1 MEWSEEER
9 VCTPMKTTLAVVVK
23 GCRLCFTIVFL
34 SRVGAALCELPLCV
48 PHEPHVS
55 GSRAGRA
62 RGEKQLTKVS
72 KGYNSYLCLIL
83 QLAGKTRS
91 PRNPEGPLPRVFARF
106 CELILHMSL
115 TSLTEVRVV
124 RERGRAQLT
133 KHCSRLTSTRGK
145 TPTSSNLMTPVP
157 VPTLP
162 ARRGA
167 CSRTRSS

>member
-1 MEWSEEER
+1 MRSEEGR

-23 GCRLCFTIVFL
+23 GCRLCFTIVSL
-34 SRVGAALCELPLCV
+34 ARVGAVLCELPLCI

-55 GSRAGRA
+55 GSRAGYYVRE
-62 RGEKQLTKVS
+62 GYQLTKLPARIS
-72 KGYNSYLCLIL
+72 NSQKKHVL
-83 QLAGKTRS
+83 LA
-91 PRNPEGPLPRVFARF
+91 PRCSHGLGLLPRVVARF
-106 CELILHMSL
+106 CELMLHVSF

-124 RERGRAQLT
+124 RERGRGQLT
-133 KHCSRLTSTRGK
+133 HKTLKVYKNSTTHGK

-157 VPTLP
+157 VPTPP